1 MANHG
6 GFRICSRAIVYWLSA
21 TVPSGGTFLLESFGW
36 RAGVAWF
43 GADAAT
49 AGPHRAM
56 ILLLPANEASSP
68 TLDRTRALVPP
79 AAAEQAPRNAQRLRL
94 QSGAAPAVPPRGNR
108 NHNTIDRAPH
118 CIECSSAVLL
128 QRRPDS
134 PLSRKLLALP
144 GKSRRGLATGSF
156 FYPKKLLRACPTLN
170 LGCRR
175 RSDNRDQCAGCK
187 QTRDFFFRC
196 FPCAYEETTAAG

>member
-79 AAAEQAPRNAQRLRL
+79 AAGEQAPRNVLRSRL
-94 QSGAAPAVPPRGNR
+94 QSEAGRGAQPRGNR
-108 NHNTIDRAPH
+108 NHCIIGRAQH
-118 CIECSSAVLL
+118 CIKCPAVELL
-128 QRRPDS
+128 QRRPGS
-134 PLSRKLLALP
+134 PL
-144 GKSRRGLATGSF
+144 
-156 FYPKKLLRACPTLN
+156 
-170 LGCRR
+170 
-175 RSDNRDQCAGCK
+175 
-187 QTRDFFFRC
+187 
-196 FPCAYEETTAAG
+196 